1 MYAIVQEERL
11 FIKRQKACS
20 VRQFCSDWI
29 YVIIDKTFFVYITER
44 RNSTM
49 DQKYKVGDVVTGK
62 VTGIQPYGA
71 FVALDD
77 ETQGLVHISEITY
90 GYVKDVHE
98 FIKVGDEIMVKI
110 LDVDEDQKKI
120 SLSIRVLQESPV
132 SKKREV
138 APRKTLQ
145 ERVNEADADGFR
157 VLQQKLQSW
166 IKQQGQ

>member
-1 MYAIVQEERL
+1 M
-11 FIKRQKACS
+11 
-20 VRQFCSDWI
+20 CSDWI

-110 LDVDEDQKKI
+110 LDVDEEQKKI

>member
-1 MYAIVQEERL
+1 MLAQ
-11 FIKRQKACS
+11 C
-20 VRQFCSDWI
+20 CSDWI

>member
-1 MYAIVQEERL
+1 M
-11 FIKRQKACS
+11 
-20 VRQFCSDWI
+20 
-29 YVIIDKTFFVYITER
+29 YVIIKQTFFVYITEG

-49 DQKYKVGDVVTGK
+49 DPKYKVGDVVTGK

-71 FVALDD
+71 FVALDE

-98 FIKVGDEIMVKI
+98 FIKVGDDITVKI
-110 LDVDEDQKKI
+110 LDVDEEQKKI

-132 SKKREV
+132 SKKREIT
-138 APRKTLQ
+138 PRKTLQ
-145 ERVNEADADGFR
+145 ERVNEDDADGFKI
-157 VLQQKLQSW
+157 LQQKLESW

>member
-1 MYAIVQEERL
+1 
-11 FIKRQKACS
+11 
-20 VRQFCSDWI
+20 
-29 YVIIDKTFFVYITER
+29 
-44 RNSTM
+44 M

-98 FIKVGDEIMVKI
+98 FIKVGDEITVKI
-110 LDVDEDQKKI
+110 LDVDEEQKKI

>member
-1 MYAIVQEERL
+1 
-11 FIKRQKACS
+11 
-20 VRQFCSDWI
+20 
-29 YVIIDKTFFVYITER
+29 
-44 RNSTM
+44 M

-157 VLQQKLQSW
+157 VLQQKLESW

>member
-1 MYAIVQEERL
+1 
-11 FIKRQKACS
+11 
-20 VRQFCSDWI
+20 
-29 YVIIDKTFFVYITER
+29 
-44 RNSTM
+44 M

-77 ETQGLVHISEITY
+77 ETQGLVHISEI
-90 GYVKDVHE
+90 
-98 FIKVGDEIMVKI
+98 MVKI
-110 LDVDEDQKKI
+110 LDVDEEQKKI

>member
-1 MYAIVQEERL
+1 
-11 FIKRQKACS
+11 
-20 VRQFCSDWI
+20 
-29 YVIIDKTFFVYITER
+29 
-44 RNSTM
+44 M
-49 DQKYKVGDVVTGK
+49 DPKYKVGDVVTGK

-98 FIKVGDEIMVKI
+98 FIKVGDDITVKI
-110 LDVDEDQKKI
+110 LDVDEEQKKI

-132 SKKREV
+132 SKKREIT
-138 APRKTLQ
+138 PRKTLQ
-145 ERVNEADADGFR
+145 ERVNEDDADGFKI
-157 VLQQKLQSW
+157 LQQKLESW

>member
-1 MYAIVQEERL
+1 
-11 FIKRQKACS
+11 
-20 VRQFCSDWI
+20 
-29 YVIIDKTFFVYITER
+29 
-44 RNSTM
+44 M
-49 DQKYKVGDVVTGK
+49 DPKYKVGDIVTGK

-98 FIKVGDEIMVKI
+98 FIKVGEEINVKI
-110 LDVDEDQKKI
+110 LDIDEEQKKI
-120 SLSIRVLQESPV
+120 SLSIRVLQETPV

-145 ERVNEADADGFR
+145 ERVNEDDKDGFKI
-157 VLQQKLQSW
+157 LQEKLGSW